1 VLEICRRLDNVPLAL
16 ELAAGQLRRFEID
29 ELSARMDS
37 RLSLLS
43 RRSPGSVGRHATMEA
58 ATNWSYQLLEP
69 GERQLLRHLS
79 AFPASF
85 DLDAVEASSPG
96 PTGATPD
103 VFGELVDKSLVVRD
117 PTTGRYRL
125 LETIR
130 AFARSRLDEADETPA
145 ALERH
150 RRSVRDRVAGT
161 TRLDR
166 WLSARLAA
174 AYGVDLQNVRQA
186 FSTSVAGQHVDDA
199 VEIAV
204 GGAFLWR
211 NVIGCAEGQRWVE
224 QLLALDLSPRDQLWV
239 HLLAADVAQ
248 GRGDAR
254 GMFEAGSAAQAV
266 AEEAGDAAG
275 ATLAP
280 TTTPWSTSPT
290 PTRRSPTSRR
300 PSSRP
305 TRPATPASTR

>member
-1 VLEICRRLDNVPLAL
+1 
-16 ELAAGQLRRFEID
+16 
-29 ELSARMDS
+29 
-37 RLSLLS
+37 
-43 RRSPGSVGRHATMEA
+43 
-58 ATNWSYQLLEP
+58 
-69 GERQLLRHLS
+69 
-79 AFPASF
+79 
-85 DLDAVEASSPG
+85 
-96 PTGATPD
+96 
-103 VFGELVDKSLVVRD
+103 
-117 PTTGRYRL
+117 
-125 LETIR
+125 
-130 AFARSRLDEADETPA
+130 
-145 ALERH
+145 
-150 RRSVRDRVAGT
+150 VRDRVAST

-174 AYGVDLQNVRQA
+174 AYRVDLQNVRQA

-211 NVIGCAEGQRWVE
+211 NVIGCAEDQRWVE